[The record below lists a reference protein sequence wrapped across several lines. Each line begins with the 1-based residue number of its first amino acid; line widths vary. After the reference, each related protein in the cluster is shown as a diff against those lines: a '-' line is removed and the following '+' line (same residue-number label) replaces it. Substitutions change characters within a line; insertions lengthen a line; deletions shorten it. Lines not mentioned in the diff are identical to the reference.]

1 MVEKRKHNSAGEGKI
16 TPYRIF
22 SIFNTIIMLFII
34 LITAYPVYYIVVASF
49 SDAGALSRHVGMLW
63 LPLKP
68 YTLSAYETVFKNP
81 LIASGFLNTLFV
93 LAAGLVV
100 NLTLTSLGAFFLTIK
115 GPMLKNAITF
125 MIIFTMYF
133 SGGMIPSYL
142 NVKSLGLMD
151 SLWALILP
159 GAISTTNLVIMK
171 SSFSS
176 IPDSLIESAR
186 LDGASY
192 GQILM
197 RVIVPLSK
205 ATIAVMVLYYGVSH
219 WNSWFNASIYLRNSD
234 KFPLQLV
241 VRNILSLASNS
252 AMTAGGGADEIAQLA
267 DLIKYAL
274 IVVTA
279 TPILVLYP
287 FLQKYFVKGVM
298 VGAIKG

>member
-1 MVEKRKHNSAGEGKI
+1 MVKNAKRRYEGRKKV
-16 TPYRIF
+16 TPYQVF
-22 SIFNTIIMLFII
+22 SVFNIIIMLLLI
-34 LITAYPVYYIVVASF
+34 LVTAYPVYYIVIASF
-49 SDAGALSRHVGMLW
+49 SDPGALSRHTGLLW
-63 LPLKP
+63 LPIEP
-68 YTLSAYETVFKNP
+68 YTTGAYRTVFKNP
-81 LIASGFLNTLFV
+81 LIITGFLNTLFV
-93 LAAGLVV
+93 LAVGLAV
-100 NLTLTSLGAFFLTIK
+100 NLVLTMLGAFFLTIK
-115 GPMLKNAITF
+115 GPMLRNFITF

-133 SGGMIPSYL
+133 SGGMIPGYL
-142 NVKSLGLMD
+142 NIKSLGLLD

-159 GAISTTNLVIMK
+159 GAISTTNLIIMK
-171 SSFSS
+171 SSFQS

-192 GQILM
+192 TQILI
-197 RVIVPLSK
+197 RVMVPLSK

-219 WNSWFNASIYLRNSD
+219 WNSWFSASIYLRDSE

-241 VRNILSLASNS
+241 VRNILKMAGDS
-252 AMTAGGGADEIAQLA
+252 AMTAGVGMDEVAQLA

-274 IVVTA
+274 IVVTT